1 MLRWRLFTA
10 AVAIPFLLWLIY
22 RAPVP
27 YLKIFVLAMTFIALR
42 EYSAMALGKVRGA
55 TTAVTAGGM
64 TIAVAV
70 ALGGSGTGPQFSAV
84 SAGIVLCLCGVLIG
98 TLATAKDMERS
109 VSHAGQILL
118 GCLYAGLLLPHF
130 ICVRE
135 LPETGPGWVT
145 FILACV
151 MAGDAGGY
159 FGGRAFGKHKLW
171 PAVSPKKTVEG
182 SISSFFASLVV
193 GTLAADI
200 VLPPMGWLEL
210 SFVCAVVNVLAQLGD
225 LLESMLKRAH
235 HATDS
240 GWIFPG
246 HGGVLDRTDSLV
258 LPVVFIYYY
267 AILTH
272 GVPAPF

>member
-1 MLRWRLFTA
+1 MLRWRLITA

-22 RAPVP
+22 RGPLWFLNA
-27 YLKIFVLAMTFIALR
+27 FVLAMTFIALR
-42 EYSAMALGKVRGA
+42 EYSAMALRKVRGG

-64 TIAVAV
+64 TIALAMG
-70 ALGGSGTGPQFSAV
+70 LGGSGTAI

-109 VSHAGQILL
+109 VGTAGQILL
-118 GCLYAGLLLPHF
+118 GCLYGGMLLPHF
-130 ICVRE
+130 IWVRA
-135 LPETGPGWVT
+135 LPQGGPDWVT
-145 FILACV
+145 FILATV

-159 FGGRAFGKHKLW
+159 FGGRAFGNRKLW

-182 SISSFFASLVV
+182 SIASFFASVVV
-193 GTLAADI
+193 GMAAARVI
-200 VLPPMGWLEL
+200 LTELGWVESLL
-210 SFVCAVVNVLAQLGD
+210 VAAVVNVLAQLGD

-272 GVPAPF
+272 GYLTPP

>member
-1 MLRWRLFTA
+1 MLRWRLLTA

-22 RAPVP
+22 RGPVWC
-27 YLKIFVLAMTFIALR
+27 LNVFVLSMTFIALR
-42 EYSAMALGKVRGA
+42 EYAAMALTKVRGG

-64 TIAVAV
+64 TIALAIGARRQRDRRSPPASSCVSA
-70 ALGGSGTGPQFSAV
+70 ACSSARSRPRKTWSEASAPRDKFFSAA
-84 SAGIVLCLCGVLIG
+84 STEECC
-98 TLATAKDMERS
+98 
-109 VSHAGQILL
+109 
-118 GCLYAGLLLPHF
+118 LPHF
-130 ICVRE
+130 IWVRA
-135 LPETGPGWVT
+135 LPENGPGWVT

-159 FGGRAFGKHKLW
+159 FGGRAFGRRKLW

-182 SISSFFASLVV
+182 SIASFFASLFT
-193 GTLAADI
+193 GMLAARL
-200 VLPPMGWLEL
+200 VLPQVGWLESL
-210 SFVCAVVNVLAQLGD
+210 LVSAVVNVLAQLGD
-225 LLESMLKRAH
+225 LLESMLKRAY

-272 GVPAPF
+272 GVFVPR

>member
-10 AVAIPFLLWLIY
+10 AVAIPILLWLIY
-22 RAPVP
+22 RAPVV
-27 YLKIFVLAMTFIALR
+27 YLKGFVLLMTFIALR
-42 EYSAMALGKVRGA
+42 EYAAMALAKVRGA

-64 TIAVAV
+64 TIALAIG
-70 ALGGSGTGPQFSAV
+70 LGGSGSGPQYSAV

-98 TLATAKDMERS
+98 TLATAKDMARS
-109 VSHAGQILL
+109 VSTAGQILL

-130 ICVRE
+130 IWVRE
-135 LPETGPGWVT
+135 LANGPGWVT

-159 FGGRAFGKHKLW
+159 FGGRAFGKRKLW

-182 SISSFFASLVV
+182 SISSFFASIVV
-193 GTLAADI
+193 GTIAADL

-210 SFVCAVVNVLAQLGD
+210 LFVCAVVNVLAQLGD

-267 AILTH
+267 AILTR
-272 GVPAPF
+272 GVVPPF

>member
-1 MLRWRLFTA
+1 MLRWRLLTA

-22 RAPVP
+22 RGPVWC
-27 YLKIFVLAMTFIALR
+27 LNVFVLSMTFIALR
-42 EYSAMALGKVRGA
+42 EYAAMALRKVRGA

-64 TIAVAV
+64 TIALAIG
-70 ALGGSGTGPQFSAV
+70 LGASGTAV
-84 SAGIVLCLCGVLIG
+84 SAGIVVCLCGVLLG

-109 VSHAGQILL
+109 VGTAGQILL
-118 GCLYAGLLLPHF
+118 GCLYGGMLLPHF
-130 ICVRE
+130 IWVRA
-135 LPETGPGWVT
+135 LPNNGPGWVT

-159 FGGRAFGKHKLW
+159 FGGRAFGRRKLW

-182 SISSFFASLVV
+182 SIASFFASIFTGMITARL
-193 GTLAADI
+193 I
-200 VLPPMGWLEL
+200 LPQVGWLESL
-210 SFVCAVVNVLAQLGD
+210 MVSAVVNVLAQLGD

-272 GVPAPF
+272 GVVGPS

>member
-1 MLRWRLFTA
+1 MLRWRLITA

-22 RAPVP
+22 LGPTWF
-27 YLKIFVLAMTFIALR
+27 LDLFVLSMTFIALR
-42 EYSAMALGKVRGA
+42 EYSAMALRKVRGG

-64 TIAVAV
+64 TIALAMG
-70 ALGGSGTGPQFSAV
+70 LGGSGAAGTAV
-84 SAGIVLCLCGVLIG
+84 SAGIVLCLCGVLLG

-109 VSHAGQILL
+109 VSTAGQILL
-118 GCLYAGLLLPHF
+118 GCLYAGMLLPHF
-130 ICVRE
+130 IWVRA
-135 LPETGPGWVT
+135 LPESGPGWVT
-145 FILACV
+145 FILAAV

-159 FGGRAFGKHKLW
+159 FGGRAFGKRKLW

-182 SISSFFASLVV
+182 SIASFAASLIV
-193 GTLAADI
+193 GMVGARI
-200 VLPPMGWLEL
+200 VLPQLGWVESLL
-210 SFVCAVVNVLAQLGD
+210 VAAVVNVLAQLGD

-272 GVPAPF
+272 G

>member
-1 MLRWRLFTA
+1 MLRWRLITA

-22 RAPVP
+22 RGPVWF
-27 YLKIFVLAMTFIALR
+27 LSAFVLSMTFIALR
-42 EYSAMALGKVRGA
+42 EYSAMALPKVRGA
-55 TTAVTAGGM
+55 TTAVTVGGM
-64 TIAVAV
+64 TIALAMT
-70 ALGGSGTGPQFSAV
+70 LGESTAGLNGTTAGQTI
-84 SAGIVLCLCGVLIG
+84 SAGIVLCLCGVLLG
-98 TLATAKDMERS
+98 TLATAKNMERS
-109 VSHAGQILL
+109 VETAGQILL
-118 GCLYAGLLLPHF
+118 GCLYGGMLLPHF
-130 ICVRE
+130 IWVRRI
-135 LPETGPGWVT
+135 PESGPNWVT
-145 FILACV
+145 FILASV

-159 FGGRAFGKHKLW
+159 FGGRAFGKRKLW

-182 SISSFFASLVV
+182 SISSFVASIGFGLITARLTLPQLGWVEVVLV
-193 GTLAADI
+193 A
-200 VLPPMGWLEL
+200 
-210 SFVCAVVNVLAQLGD
+210 AVVNVLAQLGD

-272 GVPAPF
+272 G

>member
-1 MLRWRLFTA
+1 MLRWRLITA

-22 RAPVP
+22 RGPLWFLTA
-27 YLKIFVLAMTFIALR
+27 FVLAITFIALR
-42 EYSAMALGKVRGA
+42 EYSAMALRKVRGA
-55 TTAVTAGGM
+55 TTAVTLGGM
-64 TIAVAV
+64 TIAFAM
-70 ALGGSGTGPQFSAV
+70 ALGGSAGGETI

-109 VSHAGQILL
+109 VSTAGQILL
-118 GCLYAGLLLPHF
+118 GCLYGGMLIPHF
-130 ICVRE
+130 IWIRRI
-135 LPETGPGWVT
+135 PETGPHWVT
-145 FILACV
+145 FILATV

-159 FGGRAFGKHKLW
+159 FGGRAFGKRKLW

-182 SISSFFASLVV
+182 SISSFVASIVV
-193 GTLAADI
+193 GVAAARLTLPQLGWVEA
-200 VLPPMGWLEL
+200 VL
-210 SFVCAVVNVLAQLGD
+210 VAAVVNVLAQLGD

-267 AILTH
+267 AKLTY
-272 GVPAPF
+272 G